1 MSPPELLNKLFTNSD
16 EETTT
21 DNQSGSPSLESKD
34 DKVWAISREEEINAL
49 FLKLERVRQLTS
61 AEMGQLRGT

>member
-16 EETTT
+16 KETTA
-21 DNQSGSPSLESKD
+21 DNPSGSPSLESKD
-34 DKVWAISREEEINAL
+34 DKVWAISREEEIDAL